1 MLQDIMQELNHLKAV
16 SMDGTDKKDNLLINI
31 IPERSECT
39 RIKKKNAIRIKTP
52 GEPITEYIAFGCMI
66 ISTRKEKDLAR
77 CC

>member
-1 MLQDIMQELNHLKAV
+1 MLQDIMQEFNHLKAV
-16 SMDGTDKKDNLLINI
+16 SMDGRDKKDNLLINI